1 MRLRLPLPWKVASQ
15 ATNRDKLR
23 EFVTGLAIR
32 SLGILETA
40 ERKAFMESEI
50 RITFGFRKVEILL
63 KPEGPERFTSESMRV
78 RDILTR
84 VLGILQGTR
93 KPFLNQDVAQGLGVL
108 PVLRSLEATYAFP
121 LRMGEMRLGVLALDS
136 SPQKQLGRDLE
147 RILLEVC
154 SQVAV
159 VLANSSLLRGKIELQ
174 HELAKQAQMAQL
186 GQMTARIAHEIKNP
200 LSAIKTIIQ
209 VMQEDRSLHSRY
221 SRDLDLINSEVD
233 RLSSTVMQLLTFAR
247 PASDTV
253 EAVQLW
259 EAAEAV
265 LRFLERD
272 IQLGS
277 VIVDNEIPRDLSPP
291 QGSPAVLREI
301 FLNLILNALQAGGEG
316 THLRL
321 QAWEGVLEDGSERFV
336 LLVVEDD
343 GPGIPKELHEKVF
356 APFFTTRQKGTGLGL
371 AIVRRDIEHM
381 GGHITL
387 ESPARGGRGTRFLIH
402 LPLK

>member
-1 MRLRLPLPWKVASQ
+1 M
-15 ATNRDKLR
+15 NRERLR

-50 RITFGFRKVEILL
+50 RHTFGFHKVEILL
-63 KPEGPERFTSESMRV
+63 KPEGPGRFSSESIRV
-78 RDILTR
+78 RDILSR

-93 KPFLNQDVAQGLGVL
+93 KPFLNQEVARELGVL

-121 LRMGEMRLGVLALDS
+121 LCAGETRLGVLALDS
-136 SPQKQLGRDLE
+136 SPRKQLDRELE
-147 RILLEVC
+147 RILLGVC

-159 VLANSSLLRGKIELQ
+159 VLANSSLLQGKIELQ
-174 HELAKQAQMAQL
+174 HELARQAQMAQL
-186 GQMTARIAHEIKNP
+186 GEMTARIAHEIKNP

-209 VMQEDRSLHSRY
+209 VMQEDHSLHPRY

-233 RLSSTVMQLLTFAR
+233 RLGDTVMQLLTFAR
-247 PASDTV
+247 PVPDSV
-253 EAVQLW
+253 ESVQLR
-259 EAAEAV
+259 EAAEAA

-272 IQLGS
+272 IQLGR
-277 VIVDNEIPRDLSPP
+277 VVVQNEIPGDLSPP
-291 QGSPAVLREI
+291 RGSPVVLREI

-316 THLRL
+316 THLQL

-371 AIVRRDIEHM
+371 AIVRREIEHM
-381 GGHITL
+381 GGQITL
-387 ESPARGGRGTRFLIH
+387 ESPARSGRGTRFLIH